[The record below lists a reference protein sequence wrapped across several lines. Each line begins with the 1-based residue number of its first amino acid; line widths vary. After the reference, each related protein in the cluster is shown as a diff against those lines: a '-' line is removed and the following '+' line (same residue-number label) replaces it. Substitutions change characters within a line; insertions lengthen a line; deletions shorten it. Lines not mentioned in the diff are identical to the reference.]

1 MRPLSS
7 GWSKCR
13 YLDVSWVLHAC
24 RAQSLASPQGS
35 NAFPSLACTVWNIRH
50 ASMQKK
56 DTVALLHHADK
67 PSGKLVVGK
76 PNTLRLLIPALTLHS
91 QIKEMRHFLP
101 ASVGSRK
108 PSFPNL
114 SQQGSLNFT
123 KTRSPAR
130 RVTRE
135 GAGREFETGNRTGD
149 TRKNLM

>member
-1 MRPLSS
+1 
-7 GWSKCR
+7 
-13 YLDVSWVLHAC
+13 
-24 RAQSLASPQGS
+24 
-35 NAFPSLACTVWNIRH
+35 
-50 ASMQKK
+50 MQKK

-76 PNTLRLLIPALTLHS
+76 PKRSGCLSPLSPHTLKSR
-91 QIKEMRHFLP
+91 KRHFLP

-108 PSFPNL
+108 PSFPKV

-135 GAGREFETGNRTGD
+135 GAGREFETGNRQGD
-149 TRKNLM
+149 MPEKS